1 MIYRVLIMHMSK
13 RLLLLAAFFMFGTS
27 ACTASLIDEKQ
38 PPKEYVVWLEDLKKD
53 MIKRGISKST
63 VKKVFAQNY
72 YHPQPEAVK
81 IDRKQL
87 EFALTSTDYINRIVS
102 KKRVE
107 IGQKHYKEL
116 KPLLSEIEQKYGVQ
130 PEYLMAFWG
139 AETSYGTIF
148 GNFSTIEVLVNL
160 SYDKRRSQ
168 FFREQLY
175 QALKIVDTYNIDH
188 TKMIGS
194 WAGAMGHFQFMPST
208 FNAYAVDYNSDGEI
222 DIWHSFEDAAAS
234 AANYLAQMGWDK
246 NTPWGMRV
254 TLPWNFDFSQTG
266 RSQSKTIA
274 EWQKLGVKNIN
285 KKALKLPK
293 DIKASVIVPEGRK
306 GNAYLLL
313 PNFFLIMK
321 WNRSENY
328 ALAIGTLADYFRTG
342 KTWKKLKED
351 SSVRLKT
358 DDIIKVQS
366 FINRLGWFSL
376 EEDGQLGSK
385 TRHAVKEVQKKAKL
399 PADGYPDSRLLQK
412 INDYNRKIGFEA
424 DVKPKTDSQKL
435 HK

>member
-1 MIYRVLIMHMSK
+1 MRISQKLS
-13 RLLLLAAFFMFGTS
+13 LLAVFFMLGTS
-27 ACTASLIDEKQ
+27 SCTASLVDENQ
-38 PPKEYVVWLEDLKKD
+38 PPEEYVIWLNDLKQD
-53 MIKRGISKST
+53 MLSRGISKAT
-63 VKKVFAQNY
+63 VKKVFSENY

-102 KKRVE
+102 KPRVD

-116 KPLLSEIEQKYGVQ
+116 RPLLENISAKYGVQ

-160 SYDKRRSQ
+160 SYDKRRPA

-208 FNAYAVDYNSDGEI
+208 FNAYAVDYNGDGEI

-234 AANYLAQMGWDK
+234 AANYLSQMGWDK

-254 TLPWNFDFSQTG
+254 TLPWNFDFAQTG
-266 RSQSKTIA
+266 RTNSKTIA
-274 EWQKLGVKNIN
+274 EWQKLGVKDIS

-328 ALAIGTLADYFRTG
+328 ALAIGTLADYFQTG
-342 KTWKKLKED
+342 KSWKKLEED

-358 DDIIKVQS
+358 DDIVKIQS
-366 FINRLGWFSL
+366 FINKLGWFSL
-376 EEDGQLGSK
+376 DEDGQLGSK
-385 TRHAVKEVQKKAKL
+385 TRDAVKEVQKRVKL
-399 PADGYPDSRLLQK
+399 PADGYPDGKLLQK
-412 INDYNRKIGFEA
+412 INNYNPKIGFEA
-424 DVKPKTDSQKL
+424 DVNRKKADQKL

>member
-1 MIYRVLIMHMSK
+1 MRISQKLS
-13 RLLLLAAFFMFGTS
+13 LLAVFFMLGTTS
-27 ACTASLIDEKQ
+27 CTASLADENQ
-38 PPKEYVVWLEDLKKD
+38 PPKEYVIWLNDLKQD
-53 MIKRGISKST
+53 MLNRGISKST
-63 VKKVFAQNY
+63 VKKVFSKNY

-102 KKRVE
+102 KPRVD

-116 KPLLSEIEQKYGVQ
+116 KPLLDNISAKYGVQ

-160 SYDKRRSQ
+160 SYDRRRPA

-208 FNAYAVDYNSDGEI
+208 FNTYAVDYNGDGEI

-234 AANYLAQMGWDK
+234 AANYLSQMGWDK

-266 RSQSKTIA
+266 RANGKTIA
-274 EWQKLGVKNIN
+274 EWQKLGVKDIN
-285 KKALKLPK
+285 KKALNLPK

-328 ALAIGTLADYFRTG
+328 ALAIGTLADYFQTG
-342 KTWKKLKED
+342 KSWKKLEED

-358 DDIIKVQS
+358 DDIVKIQS
-366 FINRLGWFSL
+366 FINKLGWFSL
-376 EEDGQLGSK
+376 DEDGQLGSK
-385 TRHAVKEVQKKAKL
+385 TRDAVKEVQKRAKL
-399 PADGYPDSRLLQK
+399 PADGYPDQKLLQK
-412 INDYNRKIGFEA
+412 INNYNPKIGFEA
-424 DVKPKTDSQKL
+424 DVKKKKAGQKL